1 MSRFFVFILFAWLSV
16 GVSYGQNY
24 KKALKNRDVEQ
35 VRTMFKGS
43 KDINYLTCFNTSPLL
58 TACRSPYLP
67 IIKVLVEE
75 LGADVNFCDR
85 HGLSPLFIVCLTKND
100 SVIRYLEEKGAK
112 HNLCS
117 ATAKGDTA
125 LVDAFLRKG
134 ADANSPCNY
143 MGYTPYILACFKGN
157 LNIVRILDRQNI
169 KPGVKCRAMLSSCY
183 YGKLEV
189 VKYLRA
195 QGVDHSCRGRDSSTC
210 LMNAVSGGHY
220 DIAEYLL
227 DCGANP
233 NDTDSNGKTVLMN
246 IKGGCRLDLYR
257 LLIERGASVNKSDN
271 ILSESSRGCYDI
283 VQYLT
288 EKGADLEAY
297 KYESG
302 YTALMVAI
310 DGGYMDIARYL
321 KSKGAKIHLYPVN
334 NFLTKQIEKGN
345 LAGLRFCIENGI
357 AVDTVDAHGFTPL
370 LLASHYGQLEIVKY
384 LVEKG
389 ANINL
394 KTPNGYSALWWARF
408 REFPEIATYL
418 RSVGAKE

>member
-16 GVSYGQNY
+16 GVSYGQNLYSY
-24 KKALKNRDVEQ
+24 KRSIMKHDTAVLKKILAESKPSDLNY
-35 VRTMFKGS
+35 VRGEYS
-43 KDINYLTCFNTSPLL
+43 CRHEPPLFI
-58 TACRSPYLP
+58 ACRYPDLP
-67 IIKVLVEE
+67 IVKMLVEH
-75 LGADVNFCDR
+75 GADVNLQDR
-85 HGLSPLFIVCLTKND
+85 KGLSPLFFACLTKND
-100 SVIRYLEEKGAK
+100 SVIRYLEGKGAK

-117 ATAKGDTA
+117 ASAKGDTA

-134 ADANSPCNY
+134 ADANCSCNY
-143 MGYTPYILACFKGN
+143 MGYTPYILACVMGD
-157 LNIVRILDRQNI
+157 LNTVRILARQNI

-283 VQYLT
+283 V
-288 EKGADLEAY
+288 
-297 KYESG
+297 S
-302 YTALMVAI
+302 
-310 DGGYMDIARYL
+310 DG
-321 KSKGAKIHLYPVN
+321 
-334 NFLTKQIEKGN
+334 
-345 LAGLRFCIENGI
+345 
-357 AVDTVDAHGFTPL
+357 
-370 LLASHYGQLEIVKY
+370 SH
-384 LVEKG
+384 
-389 ANINL
+389 
-394 KTPNGYSALWWARF
+394 
-408 REFPEIATYL
+408 
-418 RSVGAKE
+418 